1 MSGPGISFPTVSQN
15 RRGAVAELLARYP
28 AVCEVG
34 VGRRAEVAAALA
46 ERGRSVTATDVH
58 DRETPAGVR
67 FVRDDVVEASR
78 RDDPGDHYRADA
90 IYALNLP
97 TELHRPTLAV
107 ARRVD
112 ADCLFTTLGGDPPT
126 VATRP
131 ITLDGGE
138 TLYVARGPETDG
150 TTSTDDVTDTDD
162 VDHPDDTSDRL
173 DRDSTGP
180 DAPVDERDPDSER
193 T

>member
-15 RRGAVAELLARYP
+15 RRSAVAELLARYP

-34 VGRRAEVAAALA
+34 VGRRPEVAAALA

-58 DRETPAGVR
+58 DRETPTGVQ

-78 RDDPGDHYRADA
+78 RDDPGDHYHADA

-97 TELHRPTLAV
+97 TELHRPTLTV

-112 ADCLFTTLGGDPPT
+112 ADCLFTTLGGDPPA

-138 TLYVARGPETDG
+138 TLYVARGPETD
-150 TTSTDDVTDTDD
+150 DVTDTDD
-162 VDHPDDTSDRL
+162 ADDTDDINDRL
-173 DRDSTGP
+173 DREPVEPRG
-180 DAPVDERDPDSER
+180 PVDERDPESER

>member
-1 MSGPGISFPTVSQN
+1 MSQN
-15 RRGAVAELLARYP
+15 RRGAVVELLARYHT
-28 AVCEVG
+28 VCEVG
-34 VGRRAEVAAALA
+34 VGRRPEVAAALA
-46 ERGRSVTATDVH
+46 ARDRSVTATDVH

-90 IYALNLP
+90 IYGLNLP

-112 ADCLFTTLGGDPPT
+112 ADCLFTTLGGDPPA
-126 VATRP
+126 VATHP

-150 TTSTDDVTDTDD
+150 TISTGDADGVTDTDGTD
-162 VDHPDDTSDRL
+162 QADDTDDRQ
-173 DRDSTGP
+173 DREPVESR
-180 DAPVDERDPDSER
+180 APVDEHDPDSER